1 MTNFKLTAL
10 AALSGLVIAGCL
22 PATVFTTVSAT
33 NNIFLAGQPATAA
46 NSTPACTTANLGCL
60 PFELDFIP
68 VAGNTLMFTGPGAPT
83 PGNSGGVSACANPV
97 CSTTTPD
104 GNNLGSAAPATS
116 LSYSGTT
123 ISQIQFTGVELFLIG
138 VFLGP
143 SLPGSQVASIGDY
156 GTGAI
161 SPNQVTYTPLV
172 GQTFFVGDGLT
183 GTGSGT
189 VQQWVVPV
197 GATRLFLGFADGM
210 AFTGQTQMYGDNTG
224 SASVSLQIVPAAA
237 APEPGTVA
245 LLALGLAALA
255 LGRRKLFV

>member
-33 NNIFLAGQPATAA
+33 NNIFLAGQPATSA
-46 NSTPACTTANLGCL
+46 NTTPACTTANLGCL
-60 PFELDFIP
+60 PYELDFIP
-68 VAGNTLMFTGPGAPT
+68 VAGNILMFTGPGAPT

-97 CSTTTPD
+97 CTTTTPD

-123 ISQIQFTGVELFLIG
+123 ISQIQYTGIEMFLMG

-143 SLPGSQVASIGDY
+143 SLPPTQVASIGDY

-189 VQQWVVPV
+189 VQQWIVPV
-197 GATRLFLGFADGM
+197 GATRLFLGYADGM
-210 AFTGQTQMYGDNTG
+210 AFNGQVQMYGDNTG
-224 SASVSLQIVPAAA
+224 SASVSLELVVAPV
-237 APEPGTVA
+237 PEPGTVV
-245 LLALGLAALA
+245 LLALGLAGVA
-255 LGRRKLFV
+255 LGRRKWFA